1 MSVTL
6 ASYSVKPEGFIGVFQ
21 ILPEDVTLKDG
32 DYAIVGDN
40 LIMNINGTTQT
51 FSFKGTV
58 LSEGK
63 LSNPLNGDLVAE
75 VQSSATVPPY
85 DVTYKNYDGT
95 DWQIYTGPVMNLI
108 NKTDEG

>member
-1 MSVTL
+1 MPVTL
-6 ASYSVKPEGFIGVFQ
+6 TSYPVKPKGFIGVFQ
-21 ILPEDVTLKDG
+21 ILPEDITLEDG

-40 LIMNINGTTQT
+40 LVINNNGTIQT
-51 FSFKGTV
+51 LSFKGTTI
-58 LSEGK
+58 SEEG

-75 VQSSATVPPY
+75 VQSSSATVPPH

-108 NKTDEG
+108 KTDEG